1 LDFDAAMQ
9 AFSEFINGTT
19 ATPNQIEFIN
29 LVVQELTQTG
39 VMEPGRLFE
48 SPFTDVNAQGPL
60 GIFAPAKVT
69 HLVGVLTQIRERA
82 VA

>member
-1 LDFDAAMQ
+1 MAWAYSCARWSGWTMRPPCS
-9 AFSEFINGTT
+9 AFSEFINGAT

-48 SPFTDVNAQGPL
+48 SPFTDVNA
-60 GIFAPAKVT
+60 
-69 HLVGVLTQIRERA
+69 
-82 VA
+82 